1 MAKGAG
7 NLSAE
12 MGTGMRHT
20 HFDLKGKQGTN
31 MKSFTFA
38 TITVC
43 SLVASANAGYTSEVI
58 AFTDL
63 ADWQNAPADADIN
76 LFGAGYSAV
85 YYTENFE
92 GLASGSS
99 VSGGADWA
107 AWTATS
113 SAGLLQTTSTGLYAA
128 QAGATITMNFTAS
141 YPMPMGGV
149 RGIGGGFQ
157 FVNAE
162 GEAVAGKIWLKLST
176 GESILRTISSANQF
190 MGFWVADPN
199 QTITSFQIQPT
210 GTSAA
215 YFVGAE
221 TMYLGTAV
229 IPAPGAIALLG
240 AAGLISGAGRRRGV

>member
-1 MAKGAG
+1 
-7 NLSAE
+7 
-12 MGTGMRHT
+12 
-20 HFDLKGKQGTN
+20 
-31 MKSFTFA
+31 MKNFVFVSVA
-38 TITVC
+38 AC
-43 SLVASANAGYTSEVI
+43 SLVASANAGYTSAGYTSEVI

-63 ADWQNAPADADIN
+63 ADWQNAPTDADIN
-76 LFGAGYSAV
+76 LFGAGYSAE
-85 YYTENFE
+85 YYIENFE
-92 GLASGSS
+92 GLASGFS

-113 SAGLLQTTSTGLYAA
+113 SVGALQTTGTGLYAA

-141 YPMPMGGV
+141 YQMPMGGV

-162 GEAVAGKIWLKLST
+162 GEAVAGKIWLKLSS
-176 GESILRTISSANQF
+176 GESIVRTISSADQF

-199 QTITSFQIQPT
+199 QTITSFQIQPM
-210 GTSAA
+210 GSSAA

-229 IPAPGAIALLG
+229 IPAPGAVALLG